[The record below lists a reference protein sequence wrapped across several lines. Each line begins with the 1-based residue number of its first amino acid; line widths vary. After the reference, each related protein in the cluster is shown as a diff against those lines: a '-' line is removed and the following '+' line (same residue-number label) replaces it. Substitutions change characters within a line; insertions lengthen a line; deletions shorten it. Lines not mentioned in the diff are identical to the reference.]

1 MNRLMRPIFV
11 RFKDL
16 KFLIKGFFCILI
28 FMQIHH
34 ADNPFR
40 DVPLDHFAYSA
51 IEKLTKEGVMEGYPD
66 GTFKGRRVLT
76 RYEFAV
82 ITAKILAR
90 MEDLKSTPGGGET
103 PQISPDSTVIVNR
116 LSTEFRTELDMLGVR
131 VDSLEKRVLKVEKD
145 TKALDMALSNVH
157 VAGFYQ
163 ANQKYVFRSNKFVSF
178 DDPGLHRLNQDVFLR
193 FTGNP
198 KDSDDAF
205 FKGVEAFAEIKGN
218 LSGVASDRLIYG
230 FSAQPEPGD
239 GVDDFATNIQDD
251 RKVEMTKA
259 HFKSKTGLMDL
270 RIFSGEQ
277 FTDLQDPAILLT
289 AGRWTIN
296 SSGIFQ
302 GVEASGKFANWSYF
316 TSVLKRIRETGSLGG
331 STTNLFSRF
340 SKFSDIED
348 DVFSFRTT
356 YQPLNFKDV
365 DGFQKQLTFGG
376 SFVEH
381 TSSYNTLNDFNRVI
395 GWDANYS
402 SEKEKVNF
410 DLTLNSLLSE
420 GNGDIHDT
428 GFKAD
433 SQYEN
438 RNLLLTFKGYTF
450 GHDFQSNVSSGQ
462 LVDTQFNGSSY
473 SNYGRGSISGV
484 GEKLLRGQAKYTFEE
499 GEISALK
506 QLNFTFTA
514 QQKWWEKLTG
524 QENQT
529 WYGRRG
535 RKLALRTVADFH
547 QKVQL
552 DLENELLKD
561 ARPDE
566 KGRTRH
572 TLNYGWRPVFFAGV
586 KGRLEFIS
594 DFDQLN
600 DNGQHFTQQLAVLG
614 GGTALHRRLIVKGVL
629 VDRVD
634 WSGQPEQVDV
644 DRVQAEIKY
653 DILPDGMLSIKPQWR
668 RQTVVVSIP
677 AAPSHDVTDIVVTEL
692 NATFS
697 KKFEG
702 RAAYGWHR
710 KEAIPSGIGDD
721 YWNWFGELTY
731 EPTKSTEIV
740 LRYGYDYDDPDH
752 SEVFDFEN
760 TRQQIAISA
769 RTDF

>member
-1 MNRLMRPIFV
+1 MRPIFV
-11 RFKDL
+11 RIMGIRTL
-16 KFLIKGFFCILI
+16 LKGFFCILVFFKI
-28 FMQIHH
+28 QF
-34 ADNPFR
+34 AENPFR
-40 DVPLDHFAYSA
+40 DVPLDHFAYTA
-51 IEKLTKEGVMEGYPD
+51 IEKLIDEGVMEGYPD

-82 ITAKILAR
+82 ITAKILAKI
-90 MEDLKSTPGGGET
+90 EDARLAAKPGQVA
-103 PQISPDSTVIVNR
+103 QINPESTVIINR
-116 LSTEFRTELDMLGVR
+116 LSAEFRTELDMLGVR

-145 TKALDMALSNVH
+145 TRTLDLALSNVH
-157 VAGFYQ
+157 VEGFYQ
-163 ANQKYVFRSNKFVSF
+163 ANQKYIFRSNRFVNF
-178 DDPGLHRLNQDVFLR
+178 ADPGLDRLNQDVFLR

-198 KDSDDAF
+198 KGTDDSF

-218 LSGVASDRLIYG
+218 LSGVASNRLIYG

-239 GVDDFATNIQDD
+239 GIDDFATNIQDD

-289 AGRWTIN
+289 AGRWRF
-296 SSGIFQ
+296 SPGQVGIFQ
-302 GVEASGKFANWSYF
+302 GVEASGKYSNLSYF
-316 TSVLKRIRETGSLGG
+316 TSVLKRIRQRGSLGG
-331 STTNLFSRF
+331 SVTNLFSKF
-340 SKFSDIED
+340 SKYSDVED
-348 DVFSFRTT
+348 DVFSFRAT
-356 YQPLNFKDV
+356 YQPLNFEDV
-365 DGFQKQLTFGG
+365 DGFEKQFTFGG
-376 SFVEH
+376 SFVEY
-381 TSSYNTLNDFNRVI
+381 TDDYNTLNAFNRVI
-395 GWDANYS
+395 AWDANYS
-402 SEKEKVNF
+402 AEKEKVNF

-420 GNGDIHDT
+420 GTGDIHDT
-428 GFKAD
+428 GFKLD

-438 RNLLLTFKGYTF
+438 RNLLLTFKGYNF
-450 GHDFQSNVSSGQ
+450 GKDFRSNVSSGQ
-462 LVDTQFNGSSY
+462 LVDTQWNGSAY
-473 SNYGRGSISGV
+473 DNYGRGSTSGV
-484 GEKLLRGQAKYTFEE
+484 GEKLLRAQAKYTFEE
-499 GEISALK
+499 GEIAALK
-506 QLNFTFTA
+506 QLNFTLTA

-524 QENQT
+524 QENQP

-535 RKLALRTVADFH
+535 SKLALRTVADFH

-561 ARPDE
+561 AKPDE

-594 DFDQLN
+594 DFDQMN
-600 DNGQHFTQQLAVLG
+600 DNGQHYTQQLAVLG

-629 VDRVD
+629 LDRVD

-677 AAPSHDVTDIVVTEL
+677 AAPSHDVTDIFVTEL

-710 KEAIPSGIGDD
+710 KEAVPSGAGDD

-740 LRYGYDYDDPDH
+740 LRYGYDYDDRNH
-752 SEVFDFEN
+752 EEVFDFEN

>member
-1 MNRLMRPIFV
+1 
-11 RFKDL
+11 
-16 KFLIKGFFCILI
+16 
-28 FMQIHH
+28 MQIQY

-51 IEKLTKEGVMEGYPD
+51 IEKLTKDGVMEGYPD

-82 ITAKILAR
+82 ITAKILAKI
-90 MEDLKSTPGGGET
+90 EDAKLQSGTNQA
-103 PQISPDSTVIVNR
+103 PQVSPESTVIVNR
-116 LSTEFRTELDMLGVR
+116 LSMEFRTELDMLGVR
-131 VDSLEKRVLKVEKD
+131 VDSLEKRVLKVESD

-157 VAGFYQ
+157 VDGFYQ
-163 ANQKYVFRSNKFVSF
+163 ANQKFIFRSNKYVDFER
-178 DDPGLHRLNQDVFLR
+178 PGLHRLNQDVYLR

-198 KDSDDAF
+198 KDSDGAF
-205 FKGVEAFAEIKGN
+205 YKRVEAFAEIKGN
-218 LSGVASDRLIYG
+218 LSGVASNRLIYG
-230 FSAQPEPGD
+230 FSANPAPGD
-239 GVDDFATNIQDD
+239 RIDDFATTIQDD

-259 HFKSKTGLMDL
+259 HFKSKANLMDL

-277 FTDLQDPAILLT
+277 FTDLKDPAILLT
-289 AGRWTIN
+289 ASRWTPGA
-296 SSGIFQ
+296 SGIMQ
-302 GVEASGKFANWSYF
+302 GVEASGKYSKLTYF
-316 TSVLKRIRETGSLGG
+316 TSILKRIRQTGSLGG
-331 STTNLFSRF
+331 SKTNLFSEF
-340 SKFSDIED
+340 STFKDIED

-356 YQPLNFKDV
+356 FQPLNFEDV

-376 SFVEH
+376 TFVEY
-381 TSSYNTLNDFNRVI
+381 TSDYDNSDFPDYIAYYTLNDFNRVI
-395 GWDANYS
+395 GWDVNYS
-402 SEKEKVNF
+402 AEKEKTNF

-420 GNGDIHDT
+420 GEGDIHDT

-433 SQYEN
+433 MQYEN

-450 GHDFQSNVSSGQ
+450 GHDFRSNVSSGQ
-462 LVDTQFNGSSY
+462 LVDTQWNGSSHD
-473 SNYGRGSISGV
+473 NYGRGSISGV
-484 GEKLLRGQAKYTFEE
+484 GEKLIRGQAKYTFEE
-499 GEISALK
+499 GEIAALK
-506 QLNFTFTA
+506 QLNFTLTG

-524 QENQT
+524 QENQS

-561 ARPDE
+561 AKPDE

-600 DNGQHFTQQLAVLG
+600 DNGQHYTRQLAVLG

-668 RQTVVVSIP
+668 RQTVVVSVP

-710 KEAIPSGIGDD
+710 KEAVPSGIGDD

-752 SEVFDFEN
+752 SEVFDFEH